1 MGDTI
6 YEDQFFYSFFHRRMS
21 CHPRRARQVGQ
32 FWVAMMELSPLSLAC
47 QAEVTGYFVMLHR
60 QMMGIEL
67 TAVLM
72 VR

>member
-47 QAEVTGYFVMLHR
+47 QAEVT
-60 QMMGIEL
+60 
-67 TAVLM
+67 
-72 VR
+72 